1 MDNMMSSIASAS
13 MSMSEMEFENAYDIA
28 VMKKSMDMQAA
39 QAEALINE
47 MLAAVPVST
56 PSAHGLDVY
65 A

>member
-1 MDNMMSSIASAS
+1 MNSIAAAS

-47 MLAAVPVST
+47 MLAVVPVSA